1 MASYISHDEFASV
14 NNVSREQD
22 NIKEEVVKKYTK
34 KAHTKVGQTNKG
46 KLLILSKCA
55 VYDSEKSRFIKKEES
70 KGC

>member
-34 KAHTKVGQTNKG
+34 KARTK
-46 KLLILSKCA
+46 
-55 VYDSEKSRFIKKEES
+55 KSWVDK
-70 KGC
+70 